1 MIRES
6 TSLVFPR
13 NNVGLFTRSRI
24 PRRWR
29 KFFGVTVKY
38 FRLERR
44 YRETFSPEVIPGTGI
59 SSEERVHTRHTHTH
73 IHTHTV
79 LGFNNESW
87 IVGVKTHHLSFHC
100 PFLPF
105 HFPSSIIVLCKFA
118 DEVTRNRLF
127 LDDMEKVFFFFEPRH
142 VFFRISLRTAKR
154 VCTFGFFYIFFG
166 SSNKF
171 FKGMPYRI
179 LIL

>member
-73 IHTHTV
+73 TPSSDLITSHGSSV
-79 LGFNNESW
+79 LKHIIWAS
-87 IVGVKTHHLSFHC
+87 TALSF
-100 PFLPF
+100 PSIF
-105 HFPSSIIVLCKFA
+105 HLRLLSSVNSRTRLR
-118 DEVTRNRLF
+118 VTGCFSMTWKRY
-127 LDDMEKVFFFFEPRH
+127 FFFFRTTPC
-142 VFFRISLRTAKR
+142 FFSDFIANGQTSLHLW
-154 VCTFGFFYIFFG
+154 IFLYFLWI
-166 SSNKF
+166 F
-171 FKGMPYRI
+171 E
-179 LIL
+179 